1 MSATAEPAW
10 LAALLAE
17 SSVADAAV
25 LPAEAGEPAAVLL
38 VPQGFTPGPALRQLV
53 RASAP
58 PGEALPVVLVAGLPW
73 AAGGLDRS
81 AARDLVRTGRYV
93 YRWSPA
99 TTSAERVVLAEVA
112 RLFPDVEVSMTDSLA
127 DLGGDSLT
135 AIQLSERLASRYGRE
150 IDPSDVF
157 AAESLRDIAHS
168 VVAGP

>member
-1 MSATAEPAW
+1 MQPSCRLRQASRLRSCWCRKASHPDRRCASW
-10 LAALLAE
+10 
-17 SSVADAAV
+17 S
-25 LPAEAGEPAAVLL
+25 
-38 VPQGFTPGPALRQLV
+38 GPAHR
-53 RASAP
+53 
-58 PGEALPVVLVAGLPW
+58 PG
-73 AAGGLDRS
+73 R
-81 AARDLVRTGRYV
+81 RC
-93 YRWSPA
+93 RWSSAPA

-112 RLFPDVEVSMTDSLA
+112 GLFPDVEVSMTDSLA